1 MKKIR
6 LIFFTLA
13 VILGVL
19 SILNIFAKSPLRV
32 FTVLSGS
39 MRPKIK
45 EGSVIIVN
53 RKLRDFKIN
62 DVITFINPNNQ
73 EENITHRIIEEE
85 RAKNQIF
92 YKTRGDANNTADL
105 WKIRKEAIFGKVV
118 FCIPLL
124 GYLIDYSQTKIGV
137 ILLID
142 LPLLFIIISEL
153 KTIFSEIKKIRNIVI
168 LLLLTSIM
176 LTNFCKTSAKFSHS
190 ITVYA
195 QQIETGSWQ
204 TPTSKIT
211 NTETVR
217 NSSEIE
223 INYFIDYPENMDF
236 VQLCYS
242 YNLEKFNCPNNSNF
256 MSKNGK
262 FNFHFEK
269 NGLWSFYTIYYDK
282 NGKKENLDNLAEK
295 IYSIQIDTQ
304 SPTTNLDLTNLITNK
319 WSGQNL
325 LRNGDF
331 ENGGE
336 NWNILNGNGD
346 HHTIS
351 NSEGTD
357 ETILPISGKNMFM
370 IGFKD
375 SEPQN
380 NQTDSIFQMI
390 SIPKNISSDLSFWSR
405 FVSNDIAD
413 YDQFKVQ
420 IRRPDDEILEN
431 ILTIG
436 NLNGDYP
443 FDSGWK
449 NYTRSMDSYA
459 GKTIKLWFE
468 VEDNNNEDIKKSW
481 AYLDDI
487 KLTTLNT
494 RIGETFAPELDVQD
508 TGSGVLST
516 SSLMPEIQP
525 GENTLIYNSTDIANN
540 KEQTQASNIFVSE
553 NITINKFNNNFI
565 ELFNNSN
572 EEIDLNNW
580 QICTENGN
588 CKQFSTTNSENGTT
602 IIMPKGTIKF
612 FDYFFLQENNKKII
626 LKNNLNQDQDSFIFS
641 DLGDWKRSIDGI
653 GTWILDNK
661 KLDINIISRLS
672 VNKITM
678 TVFNI
683 PNEWKDTDNLNY
695 EIIYTSQGQEKGI
708 AGIIDKNT
716 IENSKTDR
724 DFYLGTCS
732 TGGSCRPEPD
742 IGSIFTVTVNGKLDD
757 IEIEPIT
764 KTFNLN

>member
-6 LIFFTLA
+6 LLFFTLA
-13 VILGVL
+13 VLLGVL
-19 SILNIFAKSPLRV
+19 SILNIFAKSPIKV

-85 RAKNQIF
+85 KAKNQIL

-118 FCIPLL
+118 FCIPFL
-124 GYLIDYSQTKIGV
+124 GYLINYSQTKTGV

-142 LPLLFIIISEL
+142 LPLLFIVFNEL
-153 KTIFSEIKKIRNIVI
+153 KTIFSEIKKIRNILI
-168 LLLLTSIM
+168 LLLLTSIT
-176 LTNFCKTSAKFSHS
+176 LTNFYKTSAKFRHS
-190 ITVYA
+190 TTVYA

-242 YNLEKFNCPNNSNF
+242 YNLEEFNCPNDPNF

-282 NGKKENLDNLAEK
+282 NGKKEKLNNLIEK
-295 IYSIQIDTQ
+295 IYSVQIDTQ
-304 SPTTNLDLTNLITNK
+304 PPTTNLDLTNLITKK

-325 LRNGDF
+325 LKNGDF
-331 ENGGE
+331 ENGNE
-336 NWNILNGNGD
+336 SWDILNGNGD
-346 HHTIS
+346 HHIVS
-351 NSEGTD
+351 DGEGIG
-357 ETILPISGKNMFM
+357 EKILPTIGNNMFE

-375 SEPQN
+375 SEPK
-380 NQTDSIFQMI
+380 NQTDGIFQMI
-390 SIPKNISSDLSFWSR
+390 SIPQNISSDLSFWSR
-405 FVSNDIAD
+405 FISNDIAD

-431 ILTIG
+431 ILNIG
-436 NLNGDYP
+436 NLNGSSP

-449 NYTRSMDSYA
+449 NYTRSLDAYA

-468 VEDNNNEDIKKSW
+468 VEDNNNEEIKKSW

-494 RIGETFAPELDVQD
+494 RIGETFTPELDVQD
-508 TGSGVLST
+508 TSSDVVST
-516 SSLMPEIQP
+516 SSLMPEIKQ
-525 GENTLIYNSTDIANN
+525 GENRLIYNSTDIANN
-540 KEQTQASNIFVSE
+540 KEKTQASNILVLAS
-553 NITINKFNNNFI
+553 ITINKFNNNFV

-572 EEIDLNNW
+572 EEVDLNDW
-580 QICTENGN
+580 QVCTENGN
-588 CKQFSTTNSENGTT
+588 CKQFSITNSENGTT
-602 IIMPKGTIKF
+602 IIIPKGTLKF

-626 LKNNLNQDQDSFIFS
+626 LKNNLGQEQDNFSFS
-641 DLGDWKRSIDGI
+641 DLGDWKRNIDGI

-661 KLDINIISRLS
+661 KLDVNITSRLS

-678 TVFNI
+678 TIFNI
-683 PNEWKDTDNLNY
+683 SNFIKDTDSLNY

-708 AGIIDKNT
+708 SGTIDKNT
-716 IENSKTDR
+716 IENNKTDR

-732 TGGSCRPEPD
+732 TGGNCRPEPN
-742 IGSIFTVTVNGKLDD
+742 IGSAFKITLSGKLDG

-764 KTFNLN
+764 KTFNLNQ